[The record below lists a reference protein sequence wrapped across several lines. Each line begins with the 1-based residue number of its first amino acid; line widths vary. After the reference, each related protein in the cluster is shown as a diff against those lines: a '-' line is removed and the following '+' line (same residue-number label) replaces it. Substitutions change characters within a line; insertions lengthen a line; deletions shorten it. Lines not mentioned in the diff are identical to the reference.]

1 MHGIQDLSKFLLNEC
16 NRLSCLDNIYE
27 HNMLNITRRML
38 GNMWIVKAGSTL
50 SQETTS
56 HVFKGLDFGV
66 WVWDLACNPEELNL
80 RELHS
85 VSLNEKGKNKQIS
98 QGCMVKWDNS
108 IEAILAYIKFSLY
121 VSYYYFLV
129 QSGEI
134 TVGWWDQGRYTE
146 VDTSE

>member
-1 MHGIQDLSKFLLNEC
+1 
-16 NRLSCLDNIYE
+16 
-27 HNMLNITRRML
+27 ML

-56 HVFKGLDFGV
+56 LVYKGLDFGV
-66 WVWDLACNPEELNL
+66 WVWGLACNPEELNL
-80 RELHS
+80 IELHS

-98 QGCMVKWDNS
+98 QGWMVKWDNS
-108 IEAILAYIKFSLY
+108 IEAVLAYIKFSLY